1 MRGFKGP
8 YLIYFMSILFMS
20 IIMSCSPTSK
30 THKILVIQSYET
42 EYKGYADIEAKI
54 AEEFHKQ
61 GLNVDIDHFYLDC
74 ESYLSDLEINIMR
87 ERLNL
92 AILSKPE
99 LILVYDDQATFSLLA
114 SEHPLTRDVPIVFAG
129 VNFPNW
135 NLLKKFP
142 NVTGFWDKPEYL
154 KTCRISDELFGPMRI
169 NFWLDDTFLGKQA
182 TLLVEQELKDAG
194 EKTSER
200 VSLDTIQ
207 NNENRQA
214 SDTAEIVKTKGLLK
228 QKTKKTI
235 YYSINARNTS
245 SNQLLWALS
254 GFSRY
259 SIFIQTKRD
268 FTSKRLGLLA
278 DNPTLTT
285 VNEGF
290 GDGEGLLGGYITL
303 CDTQIQISVDLA
315 SRLIKGEKASSIPIT
330 QSPKEYVVD
339 WTEIIRWNIPL
350 KSIPDNYRIINM
362 PFMER
367 YFPYIVV
374 SSILIGFIILLI
386 ISYLIYLYLKE
397 SKERQQ
403 TQRMLKDSERF
414 LSLALAGGKVFAFQL
429 NNKTFYF
436 DSDFHTATG
445 LREDLISIDKFRYF
459 IHPEDR
465 HTFNQNIAD
474 AYSGDSEENISQIRC
489 KFDGKTY
496 QWWEFRY
503 TYNQTEKIFSGLC
516 LNIQK
521 MKTTEQELIKARE
534 KAEESDQMKS
544 TFLANMS
551 HEIRTP
557 LNAIVGFSNLIGSG
571 EVELEPTERNEFLQ
585 LINTN
590 CDLLLK
596 LINDILDLSRI
607 ESGHMAFN
615 FEDCNLT
622 DLMNDIYKTHR
633 LLMPK
638 GVELRCMTPEIPAIL
653 RTDRHRLTQVV
664 TNFINN
670 AAKFTTSGYIEISY
684 ILSPDLKNILISVK
698 DTGKGIA
705 KEKQAVV
712 FERFQKLDEFAQG
725 TGLGLAICKTII
737 KRFDGAIT
745 VESVEGEG
753 STFTISIPYSLISY
767 I

>member
-1 MRGFKGP
+1 MRDYKGP

-20 IIMSCSPTSK
+20 IFMSCSPTSK

-42 EYKGYADIEAKI
+42 EYKGYTDIETKI
-54 AEEFHKQ
+54 AKEFHRQ
-61 GLNVDIDHFYLDC
+61 GLDVAIDYFYLDC
-74 ESYLSDLEINIMR
+74 ESYLSDQEMSMMR
-87 ERLNL
+87 ERLDSSAL
-92 AILSKPE
+92 FKPE
-99 LILVYDDQATFSLLA
+99 LILVYDDQATFSLMA
-114 SEHPLTRDVPIVFAG
+114 SDHPLTHDVPIVFAG
-129 VNFPNW
+129 VNYPNW
-135 NLLKKFP
+135 DLIKKYP
-142 NVTGFWDKPEYL
+142 NITGFWDKPEYL
-154 KTCRISDELFGPMRI
+154 KTCRISEELFGPMKI
-169 NFWLDDTFLGKQA
+169 IFWLDNTFLGKQA
-182 TLLVEQELKDAG
+182 TSQVTKELNNIG
-194 EKTSER
+194 EKIGKK
-200 VSLDTIQ
+200 VSFETMEI
-207 NNENRQA
+207 NAKEQA
-214 SDTAEIVKTKGLLK
+214 TDTAEIIKVKGLLK
-228 QKTKKTI
+228 QKPIKTT
-235 YYSINARNTS
+235 YSSINARSTS
-245 SNQLLWALS
+245 SNNLLWALS
-254 GFSRY
+254 GLTRY
-259 SIFIQTKRD
+259 SICIQTKRD
-268 FTSKRLGLLA
+268 FTSKRLGQLA

-285 VNEGF
+285 INEGF
-290 GDGEGLLGGYITL
+290 GYGEGLLGGYLTSL
-303 CDTQIQISVDLA
+303 ETQIHISVGVA
-315 SRLIKGEKASSIPIT
+315 TRLLKGEKISSIPVT
-330 QSPKEYVVD
+330 QSPKEYLVD
-339 WTEIIRWNIPL
+339 WVEIKRWNIPL
-350 KSIPDNYRIINM
+350 ESIPDNYRIINM
-362 PFMER
+362 PFTEK
-367 YFPYIVV
+367 YFFHIAVAG
-374 SSILIGFIILLI
+374 ILIGIIIILV
-386 ISYLIYLYLKE
+386 ISYLTFLYFKE

-403 TQRMLKDSERF
+403 TQRRLKESERF
-414 LSLALAGGKVFAFQL
+414 LSLALTGGKVFAFQL
-429 NNKTFYF
+429 SNKTFYF

-459 IHPEDR
+459 IHSEDR
-465 HTFNQNIAD
+465 RTFNQNIAD

-516 LNIQK
+516 LNVQK
-521 MKTTEQELIKARE
+521 VKTTEQELINARQ

-571 EVELEPTERNEFLQ
+571 EIELEPTERNEFLQ

-638 GVELRCMTPEIPAIL
+638 GVELRCITPEIPAIL

-670 AAKFTTSGYIEISY
+670 AAKFTSSGYIEIKY
-684 ILSPDLKNILISVK
+684 RLSPDLKNILISVK

-705 KEKQAVV
+705 KEKQAAV

-737 KRFDGAIT
+737 KRFEGTIG